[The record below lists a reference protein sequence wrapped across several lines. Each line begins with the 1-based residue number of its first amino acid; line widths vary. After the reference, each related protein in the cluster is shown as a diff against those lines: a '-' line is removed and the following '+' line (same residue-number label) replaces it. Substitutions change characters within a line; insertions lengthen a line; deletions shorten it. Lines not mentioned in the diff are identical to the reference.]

1 MDYTRGSMA
10 ATDETNVFTDLMQS
24 NATYSK
30 TKYTMKYR
38 LTKTFLMI
46 LTWICFGLNFEMIGI
61 TLEDLRVYLD
71 VNYASISFGLVL
83 RNVGYLSLTLLFGL
97 VFEKIA
103 KYSDSYMAIS
113 SALIGL
119 SLIKII

>member
-1 MDYTRGSMA
+1 MDYTRRSMIA
-10 ATDETNVFTDLMQS
+10 ADNTNVFTDLMQS

-30 TKYTMKYR
+30 TKYSMKYR

-71 VNYASISFGLVL
+71 VNYAQISFGLVL

-119 SLIKII
+119 SLI